1 MRGAPGADK
10 LPFSSDQV
18 ADLAI
23 SLSQFLTQS
32 AAGSRTGNQFS
43 LNSSEQITEEIAVI
57 ADNTCVTSGKI
68 HVLP

>member
-1 MRGAPGADK
+1 MKGSDK

-32 AAGSRTGNQFS
+32 VVSGRTGLQFG
-43 LNSSEQITEEIAVI
+43 LNSSQQMTEEIAVI
-57 ADNTCVTSGKI
+57 PDNICVTSGK
-68 HVLP
+68 VFR